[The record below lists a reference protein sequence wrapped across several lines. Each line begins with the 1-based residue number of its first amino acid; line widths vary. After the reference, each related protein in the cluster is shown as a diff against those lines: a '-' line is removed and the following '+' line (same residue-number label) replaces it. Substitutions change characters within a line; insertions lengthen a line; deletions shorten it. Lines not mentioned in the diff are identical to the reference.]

1 MGEDQGGIC
10 RGGSRG
16 TFPSLD
22 LTFPPTGLSEN
33 LWEMERGRRG
43 KAKGKGKGGEITCL
57 TSPPLASASN
67 TTLEKTEGG
76 RGRGRGWERTAEEE
90 GMGGKSYQASSPKF
104 ASGNTHTK
112 FEVSTTSVLDLRAV
126 VRSVDGRTALFR
138 NMALDGGAAY

>member
-1 MGEDQGGIC
+1 MG
-10 RGGSRG
+10 
-16 TFPSLD
+16 
-22 LTFPPTGLSEN
+22 N
-33 LWEMERGRRG
+33 
-43 KAKGKGKGGEITCL
+43 GKGEERESQGEREGWGDHL
-57 TSPPLASASN
+57 PYFPPPLASASN

-112 FEVSTTSVLDLRAV
+112 FEVSTTSLLDLRAV